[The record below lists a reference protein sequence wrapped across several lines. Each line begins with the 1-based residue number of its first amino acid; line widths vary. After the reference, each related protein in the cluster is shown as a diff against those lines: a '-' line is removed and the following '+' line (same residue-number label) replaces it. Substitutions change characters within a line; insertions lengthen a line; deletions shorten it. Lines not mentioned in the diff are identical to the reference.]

1 LQKWGCGKGRKG
13 TPDASRLISAAAAG
27 LPCRICAGKG
37 RGEGTASHLGGPG
50 QRSDAERPKISE
62 FSITL
67 LTSIKVANW
76 KYLEPGK
83 W

>member
-1 LQKWGCGKGRKG
+1 MAGEGPRGGRGLLKPLG
-13 TPDASRLISAAAAG
+13 RVGAAAAG
-27 LPCRICAGKG
+27 AG
-37 RGEGTASHLGGPG
+37 GEGTGDGHLGGPG
-50 QRSDAERPKISE
+50 RRSDAERLQISE